1 LVRRGDARC
10 PPLQPYVALC
20 MRARGGGGAGCL
32 HSPLLWCTRLAR
44 LRTDQPRPHHLLE
57 PLGCASPQAASLVAD
72 CVLKGM
78 MHTDSCNKLED
89 QVKFPPFQATEL
101 QARTAAWE

>member
-1 LVRRGDARC
+1 M
-10 PPLQPYVALC
+10 ALDVTTLPSSLTELTAED
-20 MRARGGGGAGCL
+20 RF
-32 HSPLLWCTRLAR
+32 LL
-44 LRTDQPRPHHLLE
+44 
-57 PLGCASPQAASLVAD
+57 LGCASPQAASLVAD

-78 MHTDSCNKLED
+78 MHTDSCTKLED